1 MKKIVSFFA
10 AAALVATMMTTSSCS
25 KTCEA
30 GYEGS
35 DCKTEV
41 RAKYYGNWTING
53 TDNATPPGTY
63 TNKDL
68 TIAAGSSSSIFTLRF
83 TSINL
88 SLVLTGTLGADGKT
102 FTLDQVTSSG
112 YTYSGTGTFTS
123 SSAMT
128 LNLTEVDG
136 STTPN
141 TTTLYTFTGTK

>member
-35 DCKTEV
+35 DCKTQV
-41 RAKYYGNWTING
+41 RAKYYGNWNVNG
-53 TDNATPPGTY
+53 TDNSTPPGTY

-83 TSINL
+83 SSIGL
-88 SLVLTGTLGADGKT
+88 DLVLTGTLGGDGKT
-102 FTLDQVTSSG
+102 FTIDQSTTGS
-112 YTYSGTGTFTS
+112 YTYTGTGTFTS

-128 LNLTEVDG
+128 LNLTEVDA
-136 STTPN
+136 STTPA